1 MNSWTS
7 GKTRAP
13 VFLVFVSF
21 IYPKV
26 GSEEAGNLKT
36 PTEMDKIRTNDRILS
51 PTKRP
56 GEGQLSKTETFRK
69 YLLNIRK
76 TPQKIVT
83 PPPPT
88 TSTKAKG
95 KVQIVCQSCKVVM
108 NCLNTSLRIV
118 LDKKKSGTRTC
129 IPICS

>member
-1 MNSWTS
+1 MRKKQKDFARIV
-7 GKTRAP
+7 GPQEKQELLF
-13 VFLVFVSF
+13 FLVFVSF

-95 KVQIVCQSCKVVM
+95 KV
-108 NCLNTSLRIV
+108 
-118 LDKKKSGTRTC
+118 
-129 IPICS
+129 